1 MKLNGLVPVAIVVA
15 ASLVGCGATETK
27 AERFMNELK
36 NQNPTFVSEFG
47 ETSILELADLVCK
60 SNPLYD
66 AEAGAVFIDELGF
79 DRASDLIAV
88 ASATEYCE

>member
-1 MKLNGLVPVAIVVA
+1 MKLNVLLPVVFVVA

-27 AERFMNELK
+27 EDRFMNELK
-36 NQNPTFVSEFG
+36 EQNPTLVSELG
-47 ETSILELADLVCK
+47 ETSIFKLADLVCK

-88 ASATEYCE
+88 VSATEYCE